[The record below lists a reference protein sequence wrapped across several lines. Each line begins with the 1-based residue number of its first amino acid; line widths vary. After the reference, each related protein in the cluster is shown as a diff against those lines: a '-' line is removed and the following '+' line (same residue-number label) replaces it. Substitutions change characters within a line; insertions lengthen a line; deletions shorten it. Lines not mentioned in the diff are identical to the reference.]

1 MYDAFIL
8 NPVAGSGYAVET
20 MSRLESVL
28 RERNLPYRVFRTERP
43 GHAGELARALAAD
56 PEVQAV
62 VSVGGDG
69 TSFEV
74 AGGMAGS
81 ACPLG
86 IIPAGTGNDFIKS
99 AGIPKDPLA
108 ALEVFLRRRASPV
121 DLGILNSRC
130 FLNVCGTGFDVTV
143 LDWAESLKS
152 RFRGL
157 TPYFLG
163 LLKAIVHY
171 RPVHLR
177 VEADG
182 LREEG
187 DYLICSVA
195 NGRFIGGGIPI
206 CPAAEVDDSLLD
218 LVLVRNVPR
227 YRIPLYLPGLMMGK
241 ILSFRITRHL
251 RVRSVSFSGQGLRV
265 NADGEIL
272 SLDRVDFSVR
282 PLAVNLIR

>member
-28 RERNLPYRVFRTERP
+28 REQNLPYRVFRTERP

-206 CPAAEVDDSLLD
+206 CPAAEVDDGLLD

-241 ILSFRITRHL
+241 ILSFRIARHL